1 MTNNQRIAGLIPVVW
16 LVAGVL
22 VIVAAAWTIVGA
34 VRGSSV
40 QFPTRYEAV
49 VLMNGAVY
57 FGRFQ
62 GYGGVHP
69 VLTDVYYIIS
79 SQDPTTKEVKNVLVK
94 RGKELHEPDRM
105 YLNPAQILFV
115 EPVGPNS
122 KVAQLIAQAQAGH

>member
-1 MTNNQRIAGLIPVVW
+1 MTNNRIGGLIPVVW
-16 LVAGVL
+16 LVAGIL
-22 VIVAAAWTIVGA
+22 VVIAAAWTIVGS

-40 QFPTRYEAV
+40 HFPTRYEAV

-62 GYGGVHP
+62 GYGGPHP
-69 VLTDVYYIIS
+69 VLMDVYYIVS
-79 SQDPTTKEVKNVLVK
+79 QQDPTTKEVKNVLVK

-105 YLNPAQILFV
+105 YVNPGEILFV

-122 KVAQLIAQAQAGH
+122 KVAQLIAQAQGNH